1 MTLLPY
7 WIGRLLRD
15 IIAMAFVNRAYG
27 MSLAILILLLL
38 GALFSAAQVSAP
50 FIYTLF

>member
-1 MTLLPY
+1 MLLPY
-7 WIGRLLRD
+7 WISRTVRD
-15 IIAMAFVNRAYG
+15 IISFGIVNRAPG
-27 MSLAILILLLL
+27 VSLAILGFLAL